1 MSARGT
7 SLDAPGRLRFGTLL
21 LVLGLYL
28 VALVAL
34 VAVTLAFDIPLSEGE
49 GFLVF
54 PSPWRFLIGFA
65 YYLAPPLI
73 ALGFGWRMRPFAR
86 HALALWLAIMLV
98 QGGYSLA
105 VTLMHTRLAPA
116 SAADRQVAARAQQ
129 IEREMQAEQV
139 QQEKDEQPEPAP
151 QIDVLA

>member
-1 MSARGT
+1 MSARGI

-34 VAVTLAFDIPLSEGE
+34 VAVTLAFDIPLSEGD

-54 PSPWRFLIGFA
+54 PSPWSLLIGFA

-98 QGGYSLA
+98 QGGFSLT
-105 VTLMHTRLAPA
+105 VTLMHARLVAA
-116 SAADRQVAARAQQ
+116 WDADRQASTAA
-129 IEREMQAEQV
+129 IHGLAEAGYQLHDDDGDGLTV
-139 QQEKDEQPEPAP
+139 GGTA
-151 QIDVLA
+151 A